1 MQTLLQSPGEEE
13 EELWQ
18 KVLEREEV
26 QNRNQG
32 TAAYSNINS
41 SSFSDQSYIGLK
53 QMALTNIL
61 DLEKRGLIS
70 RSNQYQELL
79 NMIAGDIRDKHRR
92 RTERRAEI
100 NRLHAILNHLN
111 RKRED
116 LGEQLHTYE
125 SVITQGKEKVQSP
138 KWKRKTVMPFSRQYY
153 HMRDL
158 KQAQKVPHY
167 GSYQWTVSR
176 LQDKDIVTFMD
187 ATISARTVITIS
199 SDEAGKYSIELQ
211 FPNIQPERTKKIEYL
226 QLENLLRSQ

>member
-18 KVLEREEV
+18 RVLEREEA

-32 TAAYSNINS
+32 TAAYSNINT
-41 SSFSDQSYIGLK
+41 SSFSDQSYVGLK

-92 RTERRAEI
+92 RIERQAEI
-100 NRLHAILNHLN
+100 KRLHAILNQLM
-111 RKRED
+111 RKRVD
-116 LGEQLHTYE
+116 LGEQLETYE

-167 GSYQWTVSR
+167 GSYQWIIGR
-176 LQDKDIVTFMD
+176 LQEKEVVTFID
-187 ATISARTVITIS
+187 ASVSARSVVTIS

-211 FPNIQPERTKKIEYL
+211 FSNSQPEGLKKVEYL